1 MLIIKF
7 KILEFDKLK
16 MAQFS

>member
-7 KILEFDKLK
+7 KPVAKKK
-16 MAQFS
+16 MR

>member
-7 KILEFDKLK
+7 KILEFDF
-16 MAQFS
+16 M